1 MLTCANCG
9 HEEPEGARFCGS
21 CGTPFAPADPQPSHA
36 AASGGAMLTCTNC
49 GNEEP
54 EGSRFCGNC
63 SAPFVIVE
71 EPAELEPA
79 EHELA
84 HTASMEAALYPRRR
98 PRSSLLRSSPRR
110 PRKPRPAP
118 PPKRKRR
125 LLWFA
130 AGAAGLLLVA
140 GGATTVV
147 LLLAGGEDSTE
158 VMTGEQQPPPGTT
171 SESVPPPSNPTLADS
186 IGPRLDEL
194 AASQAA
200 LSTRVSSLSA
210 GVESFAALRGAAES
224 LAASV
229 VRTQQFADTLAPND
243 STDAATLVLLRG
255 ALAAH
260 LAYAETIAGLPS
272 RPRAFTETSA
282 QTVIAQAEL
291 VRRAYTNLAVADATL
306 PVIYISRSD
315 HAALLAVVPSPTP
328 APTAAGRVVDL
339 VPLLVGMGP
348 DDPLGQ
354 GRCFGPYTSRASL
367 RVSGVVHRSGFI
379 QCGDDAN
386 GDPSRAS
393 GVYAFSGPTYPG
405 QSRLVRLTA
414 QAAIDESSSSSQR
427 GSSVTWT
434 VLYDGRPMC
443 STTVVWSGPRP
454 LPRRLDCKI
463 PAAASSGGLDV
474 GRLRIQQVASL
485 ASSGRL
491 WAGLLDPRIV
501 VDPL

>member
-9 HEEPEGARFCGS
+9 HEEPEGARFCGN
-21 CGTPFAPADPQPSHA
+21 CAMPFAPADSQPADA
-36 AASGGAMLTCTNC
+36 AAMEPPATLTCTNC

-63 SAPFVIVE
+63 SAPLATFE
-71 EPAELEPA
+71 ELAELEPA

-84 HTASMEAALYPRRR
+84 HTASMEAALMPET
-98 PRSSLLRSSPRR
+98 PPPEPAVEQLSQAEEA
-110 PRKPRPAP
+110 RPAP

-125 LLWFA
+125 LFWVA
-130 AGAAGLLLVA
+130 AGVAGLLLVA
-140 GGATTVV
+140 GGATTAV
-147 LLLAGGEDSTE
+147 LLLAGGEGSTE
-158 VMTGEQQPPPGTT
+158 VITGEQQPPPGVT
-171 SESVPPPSNPTLADS
+171 SESVPPTSNPALADT
-186 IGPRLDEL
+186 IGPPLEEV

-229 VRTQQFADTLAPND
+229 VRTQQFANGLAPND
-243 STDAATLVLLRG
+243 STDAATLMLLQR
-255 ALAAH
+255 ALSAH

-272 RPRAFTETSA
+272 QPRGFTGTSA

-291 VRRAYTNLAVADATL
+291 ARRAYTNLAVADTTL
-306 PVIYISRSD
+306 PVIYITRSD
-315 HAALLAVVPSPTP
+315 DAALLAVVPSPQP
-328 APTAAGRVVDL
+328 APIAAGRVVDL
-339 VPLLVGMGP
+339 VPLLVGIGP

-354 GRCFGPYTSRASL
+354 GRCFGPYSSRASL

-405 QSRLVRLTA
+405 QSRLVRLTG

-454 LPRRLDCKI
+454 VPRRLDCKV

-485 ASSGRL
+485 ASSGSL
-491 WAGLLDPRIV
+491 WAGLLDPTIV